1 MPPADRYILE
11 RELGRGGMG
20 IVWIARD
27 VVLER
32 RVAVKE
38 LVVPPASA
46 SDFVTRFRKEARA
59 LAKLTHPN
67 IVQVHDFLEAGDR
80 LQMVIEL
87 AEGGSLADRLAKQGA
102 MPAAEAAHVL
112 ADVARGLAFA
122 HAEGVVHRDVKP
134 QNILFSRDGI
144 PKIADFGL
152 AKLASDP
159 GMTMTGSVLGSP
171 AYLSPEQA
179 AGSEAD
185 ERSDIYSLGVTLYEA
200 LAGRPP
206 FQGEVVALLAR
217 HLHEEPTPVHESNP
231 DVPVGLAQL
240 VSAMMRK
247 DPAARPRLDEAL
259 AVLETEAARAA
270 G

>member
-247 DPAARPRLDEAL
+247 NPAARPRLDEAL